1 MRKTAAL
8 LGAGAL
14 VATGAALALPAGA
27 ADDAQLSVLHGIP
40 ASALEAA
47 GIAGGVV
54 DVYVNGTNTI
64 DNFAP
69 GTLAGPLPLPAGT
82 YTVAITA
89 GDAADASA
97 PALGPVDLTLA
108 AGGNYTAVA
117 FLSADSKPSATL
129 FTNDTTAAP
138 AGQGKLTARHVAAAP
153 EVTVDVNGSAIGSFV
168 NASPDPAKGQ
178 LGPAA
183 LPAGSYD
190 VKILAGGTQVS
201 TTPPTN
207 AVPVTAGVNT
217 IAYAW
222 GTAESLQV
230 AVQTVNLAHSAPS
243 GVPGGES
250 GAAASTVPGWMFA
263 AAGLGLAGA
272 ALSSRKLATTR
283 K

>member
-1 MRKTAAL
+1 MRTTAAL

-14 VATGAALALPAGA
+14 LAAGAALAVPAGA
-27 ADDAQLSVLHGIP
+27 ADDAQLSVLHAIP

-47 GIAGGVV
+47 GITGGVV

-89 GDAADASA
+89 GDASDASS

-117 FLSADSKPSATL
+117 FLDASSKPTASL
-129 FTNDTTAAP
+129 FTNDTAAAP

-153 EVTVDVNGSAIGSFV
+153 EVSVTVDGTSIGSFA
-168 NASPDPAKGQ
+168 NGGQ

-190 VKILAGGTQVS
+190 VKILAGSTQVP
-201 TTPPTN
+201 TTPATN

-230 AVQTVNLAHSAPS
+230 AVQTVHLAHSAPS

-250 GAAASTVPGWMFA
+250 GSAASTTVPGGVLA

-272 ALSSRKLATTR
+272 AVSSRKLVATR